1 MKKSVGVL
9 MVLAALLFSACVPN
23 GEFRYNKP
31 DTIADATPPHIEGGY
46 LEEITSEKFEQLS
59 GLNTEGLM
67 KNNLYWCAEYDGEG
81 RIVNIQYSASNRGTP
96 VYMALHS
103 HNDWSPYSY
112 SPASLIYGGRRKES
126 DVEGVSMIL
135 GYCKGEKF
143 GFSTDLYIAEF
154 DLNGMRINIQMGTN
168 DTEEFETFIKNLIEI
183 NK

>member
-31 DTIADATPPHIEGGY
+31 DTIADATPPYIEGVY
-46 LEEITSEKFEQLS
+46 MEEITSEEFKQLS

-67 KNNLYWCAEYDGEG
+67 EENAERQVEYDGEG
-81 RIVNIQYSASNRGTP
+81 MIVNMTYSADNPGAA

-103 HNDWSPYSY
+103 RSDWSPYSY
-112 SPASLIYGGRRKES
+112 SPASLIYGGRRKAS

>member
-1 MKKSVGVL
+1 MKKSICVF
-9 MVLAALLFSACVPN
+9 MVLFALLLSACAPN

-31 DTIADATPPHIEGGY
+31 NTIADATPPYIEGWY
-46 LEEITSEKFEQLS
+46 LEEITSEEFERIS

-135 GYCKGEKF
+135 GCCKAEKY

-154 DLNGMRINIQMGTN
+154 SLKGMQINVQMGT
-168 DTEEFETFIKNLIEI
+168 DDVEEFETFIKNLIEI